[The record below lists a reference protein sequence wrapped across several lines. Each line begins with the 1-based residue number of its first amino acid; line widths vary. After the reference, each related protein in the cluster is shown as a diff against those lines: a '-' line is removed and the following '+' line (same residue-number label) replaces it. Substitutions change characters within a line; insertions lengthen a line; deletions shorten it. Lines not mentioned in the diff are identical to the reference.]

1 MLIRAKSVLGI
12 KDLDGN
18 SPIYPGTCAEVDES
32 TGKRLVEIGVAE
44 ETGRPA
50 AVGTI
55 HQAPTQVPSENP
67 PAIPNAQNELSEG
80 ENDELESMSF
90 NELKALAKEMGIET
104 GKIKS
109 KAGMIQAIHE
119 AGAADQPPV
128 FEAQEVVEG

>member
-1 MLIRAKSVLGI
+1 MFIRAKCVLGI
-12 KDLDGN
+12 KTKDGR
-18 SPIYPGTCAEVDES
+18 SPIYPGSVAEVDDRD
-32 TGKRLVEIGVAE
+32 GKLMVERGVAE

-50 AVGTI
+50 AVGTV
-55 HQAPTQVPSENP
+55 HQAPTPIPGENP
-67 PAIPNAQNELSEG
+67 SAIPDAQNEPSEG
-80 ENDELESMSF
+80 ENDDLESMTF

-119 AGAADQPPV
+119 AAADDQPPV

>member
-1 MLIRAKSVLGI
+1 MFIRAKCVLGI
-12 KDLDGN
+12 KTKDGR
-18 SPIYPGTCAEVDES
+18 SPIYPGSVAEVDDRD
-32 TGKRLVEIGVAE
+32 GKLMVERSVAE

-67 PAIPNAQNELSEG
+67 PAIPNAQNEPSEG

>member
-1 MLIRAKSVLGI
+1 M
-12 KDLDGN
+12 
-18 SPIYPGTCAEVDES
+18 
-32 TGKRLVEIGVAE
+32 VERGVAE
-44 ETGRPA
+44 EISSARKIQPGNISAGKT
-50 AVGTI
+50 
-55 HQAPTQVPSENP
+55 PSENP
-67 PAIPNAQNELSEG
+67 PAIPNAQNEPSEG